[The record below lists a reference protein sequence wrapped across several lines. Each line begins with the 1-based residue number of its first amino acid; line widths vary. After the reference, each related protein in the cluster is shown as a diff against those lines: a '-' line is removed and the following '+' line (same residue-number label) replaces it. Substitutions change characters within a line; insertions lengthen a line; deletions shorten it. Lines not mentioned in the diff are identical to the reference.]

1 MFVNPNFIVFEIFLV
16 DRINFQCYYNFVE
29 SEVNSV
35 TLGERIKKLRRDLG
49 LTQREFGQRISI
61 KQNSVAQI
69 EMGRN
74 TSEQTIVAIC
84 KEFNVSES
92 WLRTGE
98 GDMFVPMSRDE
109 EIAAFVGKT
118 LSTETDTFQKR
129 FISMLSRL
137 STSDWEALEHMV
149 EGMKKD

>member
-1 MFVNPNFIVFEIFLV
+1 
-16 DRINFQCYYNFVE
+16 
-29 SEVNSV
+29 
-35 TLGERIKKLRRDLG
+35 
-49 LTQREFGQRISI
+49 
-61 KQNSVAQI
+61 
-69 EMGRN
+69 
-74 TSEQTIVAIC
+74 
-84 KEFNVSES
+84 
-92 WLRTGE
+92 
-98 GDMFVPMSRDE
+98 MFVPMSRDE